1 MRNKTYNVVL
11 EKQKIK
17 RPILKNVLRAFYV
30 GGLIGLIGQFLLWF
44 YNKKLGIE
52 MKNAQTLMA
61 MTLVAVASLLT
72 GFGIFDI
79 IGEYAGAGTYI
90 PITGFANSVS
100 STALESKSE
109 GLILGVLMNMFKLA
123 GAVIATG
130 IISSF
135 VVGLIAFL
143 VRGVL

>member
-90 PITGFANSVS
+90 PITGFANSVAAPAVEFKKEGQVFGIGCKIFTIAGPVITYGLVAS
-100 STALESKSE
+100 VAA
-109 GLILGVLMNMFKLA
+109 GLIFW
-123 GAVIATG
+123 I
-130 IISSF
+130 F
-135 VVGLIAFL
+135 
-143 VRGVL
+143 